1 MRRVAANISLAI
13 VIAFLSATALF
24 IHPFGN
30 PPAKMD
36 DYIINNTQRE
46 TAANNAVTGVVFDYR
61 GLDTLGEATILF
73 AAVTG
78 VVMLFRTRKGQTTK

>member
-13 VIAFLSATALF
+13 IIAFLSAAALF

-46 TAANNAVTGVVFDYR
+46 TTANNAVTGVVFDYR

-78 VVMLFRTRKGQTTK
+78 VVMLFRTRKGQTTQ